1 MLSQGLVWF
10 PKREQF
16 SRAPAKGFWA
26 QLISGSLGLDP
37 WWMLTWMFIYIFF
50 YKNQPKLCVLHLG
63 ITKSFVING
72 FCSLCCLRDYN
83 WHLVVYF
90 SQIFSIIQL
99 QLTMN
104 FGYFCTKEKHFP
116 MFINPLLLHLRALWC
131 STLTSR
137 NAMEL
142 FRKFKT
148 FSLAVNHAAFDF
160 VKQGLYWCW
169 LRFMNDE
176 VEDHLLSEA
185 HNVALNKRLNKEEKA
200 VWISDMLLIRSSNS
214 RLRGCRSHD
223 NDRCWMWDNNAHVAP
238 HSVTFS
244 HVENLSE

>member
-1 MLSQGLVWF
+1 
-10 PKREQF
+10 
-16 SRAPAKGFWA
+16 
-26 QLISGSLGLDP
+26 
-37 WWMLTWMFIYIFF
+37 
-50 YKNQPKLCVLHLG
+50 
-63 ITKSFVING
+63 
-72 FCSLCCLRDYN
+72 
-83 WHLVVYF
+83 
-90 SQIFSIIQL
+90 
-99 QLTMN
+99 MN
-104 FGYFCTKEKHFP
+104 FGFLSRKENHFP
-116 MFINPLLLHLRALWC
+116 VFINPPALHCGALWC
-131 STLTSR
+131 SMLASR
-137 NAMEL
+137 DATEL

-160 VKQGLYWCW
+160 VKQWLYWCW

-200 VWISDMLLIRSSNS
+200 VWISDILLIRSSNS
-214 RLRGCRSHD
+214 RLWGCRSHD

>member
-1 MLSQGLVWF
+1 ML
-10 PKREQF
+10 
-16 SRAPAKGFWA
+16 
-26 QLISGSLGLDP
+26 QLI
-37 WWMLTWMFIYIFF
+37 
-50 YKNQPKLCVLHLG
+50 V
-63 ITKSFVING
+63 
-72 FCSLCCLRDYN
+72 
-83 WHLVVYF
+83 
-90 SQIFSIIQL
+90 
-99 QLTMN
+99 N
-104 FGYFCTKEKHFP
+104 FGYFSVRENHFQI
-116 MFINPLLLHLRALWC
+116 FIKLLKLGLGALWQ
-131 STLTSR
+131 
-137 NAMEL
+137 AMLAPGYATEL

-160 VKQGLYWCW
+160 VKQPLYWCW

>member
-1 MLSQGLVWF
+1 MLSQASAWFLRESSCPEPQPRASELSWFQRVWD
-10 PKREQF
+10 QV
-16 SRAPAKGFWA
+16 
-26 QLISGSLGLDP
+26 LGQRS
-37 WWMLTWMFIYIFF
+37 YIFF
-50 YKNQPKLCVLHLG
+50 CENQQELCVLQLC
-63 ITKSFVING
+63 ITESFFING
-72 FCSLCCLRDYN
+72 LCSLCCVLAVIIGISWYIFHR
-83 WHLVVYF
+83 YF
-90 SQIFSIIQL
+90 YIITL
-99 QLTMN
+99 QLIVN
-104 FGYFCTKEKHFP
+104 FGRFSTKENHFP
-116 MFINPLLLHLRALWC
+116 IFINPPPLHLGALWR
-131 STLTSR
+131 SMLASR
-137 NAMEL
+137 NATEL
-142 FRKFKT
+142 FRKLKT

-160 VKQGLYWCW
+160 VKQWLYWCW

-200 VWISDMLLIRSSNS
+200 VWISDILLIRSSNS

>member
-1 MLSQGLVWF
+1 M
-10 PKREQF
+10 
-16 SRAPAKGFWA
+16 
-26 QLISGSLGLDP
+26 D
-37 WWMLTWMFIYIFF
+37 
-50 YKNQPKLCVLHLG
+50 
-63 ITKSFVING
+63 
-72 FCSLCCLRDYN
+72 
-83 WHLVVYF
+83 
-90 SQIFSIIQL
+90 
-99 QLTMN
+99 
-104 FGYFCTKEKHFP
+104 FGYFCTKANHFP
-116 MFINPLLLHLRALWC
+116 IFINPPRPRLGALWR
-131 STLTSR
+131 STLASR
-137 NAMEL
+137 NAAEL

-160 VKQGLYWCW
+160 VKQWLYWCW

-244 HVENLSE
+244 HVENLSEELFTDQMLKTFPLYLFFFSFFWRLCLIPWWKINRHAERLRAGAAAGEGTPERLWMRKEWE